1 MSKNLYMEKIGKK
14 AKLASLHL
22 PNLNID
28 RRNSVL
34 KQFSQYLKINV
45 RSILN
50 SNKKDISNARSKKI
64 KDSMIDRLKL
74 NKKKIMQISNSIDE
88 IIKFKDPLGK
98 ILSSWKGQMV

>member
-1 MSKNLYMEKIGKK
+1 MKMSKNLYMEKIGEK

-22 PNLNID
+22 SSLNID

-34 KQFSQYLKINV
+34 KQFSQYLKTNV

-64 KDSMIDRLKL
+64 KDSMIDRLEL
-74 NKKKIMQISNSIDE
+74 NNKKIMQIANSIDE
-88 IIKFKDPLGK
+88 IIKFKDPL
-98 ILSSWKGQMV
+98 